1 MTVPQPTKGSD
12 PATDRRTAP
21 EGLWRRLN
29 ASLEA
34 AFLRELLPGQQQ
46 ALALLVLACAIS
58 GLALAVWM
66 PETSSLTLM
75 LPILAGCFLS
85 GVRRL
90 WLLPPLVAL
99 QYHLQNSPAA
109 AAVFLV
115 GGASAVLIVVLLADR
130 FRMVRAHGAE
140 LKRSMEVARHVQRAL
155 EPRPLVEWDILE
167 MATMIRYSETL
178 GGDFVCHQPV
188 GPDRFGIVLGDVS
201 GKGVR
206 AALAAAF
213 VTGLYGEL
221 AREGFGPSAI
231 LEIISRRLH
240 EMFRDFD
247 LFVTIVA
254 LEFDPRR
261 NEWRAAVAGHDPP
274 FLMRSDGQVEEMLER
289 GTAAGILPDEHYQ
302 DMRRPARAGDQIFLA
317 SDGLIPDGL
326 PESEVR
332 QILLQN
338 ATRPLPKTLEAVAS
352 ELQGR
357 LPPNYHDDTT
367 GVLIRLVD

>member
-1 MTVPQPTKGSD
+1 MTPPL
-12 PATDRRTAP
+12 PAAP
-21 EGLWRRLN
+21 ESLWRRLN
-29 ASLEA
+29 SSLEA
-34 AFLRELLPGQQQ
+34 AFLHELLPGQRQAMALLVM
-46 ALALLVLACAIS
+46 ALALS
-58 GLALAVWM
+58 GVALAIWM

-75 LPILAGCFLS
+75 LPILAGCFLR

-99 QYHLQNSPAA
+99 QYWLQSSPAA
-109 AAVFLV
+109 AAVFLI
-115 GGASAVLIVVLLADR
+115 GGASTVLIVVLLADR

-140 LKRSMEVARHVQRAL
+140 LARSLEVAYNVQKAL
-155 EPRPLVEWDILE
+155 EPRPLVEWDTLE
-167 MATMIRYSETL
+167 MATWIRYSETL

-261 NEWRAAVAGHDPP
+261 SEWRAAVAGHDPP
-274 FLMRSDGQVEEMLER
+274 FLMRADGQVEELLER

-302 DMRRPARAGDQIFLA
+302 DMRRPARAGDQVFLA

-326 PESEVR
+326 PGPDIG
-332 QILLQN
+332 QLLRTS
-338 ATRPLPKTLEAVAS
+338 AHRPLNETLEAVVQD
-352 ELQGR
+352 LQRR
-357 LPPNYHDDTT
+357 LPPRYRDDTT